1 VEGRGELLLS
11 FDRASHYYDRTRA
24 LSARATQALTAL
36 LAAELRGREP
46 CLEIGVGTGRI
57 ALPLAGSGLAM
68 VGVDV
73 SLPMLAVLVEK
84 GGGRPPLPAAAADA
98 RLLPFPP
105 HAFGSAL
112 CCHVLHL
119 FADWRGALAEVAR
132 VVRPGGVFL
141 VDLGGWGA
149 TWWQD
154 VASRFSEAAGIA
166 RPYPGVRDAI
176 EVDTAM
182 LQHGAGVRELPP
194 VVEARRASPGALID
208 RLEEGLYS
216 FTWQTSPA
224 ARRNAAAAT
233 RAWAEGRFDSLEEA
247 RAVRLTISWRAYDL
261 P

>member
-1 VEGRGELLLS
+1 VGELLLS

-24 LSARATQALTAL
+24 LSARASKAVTTL

-57 ALPLAGSGLAM
+57 ALPLAGSGVAM

-98 RLLPFPP
+98 RGLPFAPD
-105 HAFGSAL
+105 AFGSAL

-149 TWWQD
+149 TWW
-154 VASRFSEAAGIA
+154 
-166 RPYPGVRDAI
+166 
-176 EVDTAM
+176 
-182 LQHGAGVRELPP
+182 
-194 VVEARRASPGALID
+194 
-208 RLEEGLYS
+208 
-216 FTWQTSPA
+216 
-224 ARRNAAAAT
+224 
-233 RAWAEGRFDSLEEA
+233 
-247 RAVRLTISWRAYDL
+247 
-261 P
+261 